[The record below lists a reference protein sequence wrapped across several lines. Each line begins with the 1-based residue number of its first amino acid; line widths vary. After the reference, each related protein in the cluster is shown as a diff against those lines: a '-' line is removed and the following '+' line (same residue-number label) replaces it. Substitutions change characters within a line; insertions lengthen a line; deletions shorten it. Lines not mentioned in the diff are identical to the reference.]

1 MDIHIEI
8 VYLFVKFM
16 DLLLLEVHIPP
27 ELLLLSLDV
36 LNVLVIVRN
45 RLRQRCDLQLVL
57 LMRTRRRHL
66 LALVLKIDDMI
77 LGLNELLLVFM
88 LPADIDRQLL
98 FELFDLCLIFYIDGR
113 LGNNWS
119 TEDRYFL
126 IEAFDF

>member
-98 FELFDLCLIFYIDGR
+98 FELFDLCLIFYVDGR

-119 TEDRYFL
+119 AEDRYFL